1 MAVTEHHATPAI
13 LRWICAVFSIL
24 IFAMTLELLVTSR
37 ERGEEMRRIEQKI
50 DALGATHG
58 R

>member
-1 MAVTEHHATPAI
+1 VTEHHATPAI

-24 IFAMTLELLVTSR
+24 IFAIALELLVSNR
-37 ERGEEMRRIEQKI
+37 ERGDTMHRIEQKI
-50 DALGATHG
+50 DALGTTHG